1 MNIKKYQPVLEVL
14 LVSILL
20 YIGHKLFFAFSKYN
34 QISPSFSYSIE
45 TLYIFFTVCSL
56 ILLFVLIKV
65 KEKNIDN
72 VGHTYLLIT
81 FIKMGLAY
89 FFLYTILNSTHAN
102 LKIEKI
108 NFFIVFALFLTME
121 TAISIRLLNKNR

>member
-20 YIGHKLFFAFSKYN
+20 YIGHKLFFPFSKYN
-34 QISPSFSYSIE
+34 EISQSFSYPLE

>member
-20 YIGHKLFFAFSKYN
+20 YIGHKLFFAFSQYN
-34 QISPSFSYSIE
+34 EISPSFSYSIE

-89 FFLYTILNSTHAN
+89 FFLYTILNSN
-102 LKIEKI
+102 QEDLKIEKI

>member
-20 YIGHKLFFAFSKYN
+20 YIAHKLFFAFSKYN
-34 QISPSFSYSIE
+34 EISQSFSYSIE

-65 KEKNIDN
+65 KQMNIDN

-89 FFLYTILNSTHAN
+89 FFLYTILNSTHIN

-108 NFFIVFALFLTME
+108 NFFIVFFLFLTME
-121 TAISIRLLNKNR
+121 TTISIRLLNKNR

>member
-20 YIGHKLFFAFSKYN
+20 YIAHKLFFAFFKYKE
-34 QISPSFSYSIE
+34 ISQFFSYSIE
-45 TLYIFFTVCSL
+45 TLYIFFAVCSF
-56 ILLFVLIKV
+56 ILLIFLIIV
-65 KEKNIDN
+65 KQKNIDN
-72 VGHTYLLIT
+72 VGHTYLLLT

-89 FFLYTILNSTHAN
+89 FFLHSILNSTHEN

-108 NFFIVFALFLTME
+108 NFFVIFALFLTME
-121 TAISIRLLNKNR
+121 TIISIRLLNKNE

>member
-1 MNIKKYQPVLEVL
+1 MIIKKYKAILEVL

-20 YIGHKLFFAFSKYN
+20 YIVQKFFFVFFGYKEISK
-34 QISPSFSYSIE
+34 SFSFSID

-56 ILLFVLIKV
+56 IIIFILIKV
-65 KEKNIDN
+65 KQKDIDN
-72 VGHTYLLIT
+72 VGQTYLLLT

-89 FFLYTILNSTHAN
+89 FFLYNILNSTHEN

-108 NFFIVFALFLTME
+108 NFFVIFALFLTME
-121 TAISIRLLNKNR
+121 TIISIRLLNKNE